1 MVILLGRSARAARS
15 LSHLGCMMVGTRLA
29 SATLRRGLRWH
40 TMRRLNIVAWPLRR
54 SAWIAIIEHM
64 FVAAGMRDELAAWV
78 AELEPGVY
86 AVEDALGLLD
96 VLSDV
101 KRLASAAETLFA
113 ARVASCDGWKGSGER
128 SAAHW
133 LARRIGTSV
142 AEAKA
147 KLETAAQIEELPATA
162 EAYRAG
168 RLSDQQA
175 REVVA
180 GAAADPSA
188 ESELLGAAAEE
199 SLNELR
205 NVSRRAQAAG
215 EDEEQRRRRIER
227 ARRARGAV
235 GTDGVYRFA
244 FAHSPENGARVNAV
258 LAAFT
263 QRCFEQARREG
274 RREPLAAYAADGFL
288 AMVEAAASGTGVSSS
303 QARNTKV
310 IVTVDL
316 EALRRGHTD
325 GDEMCEIRGVGP
337 VSVDAA
343 RRLLGDAALAIVI
356 KDGVDVMNVTHVG
369 RNLTAYQQT
378 VVEWWGLR
386 CEVKGCDCRDF
397 VDVHHVFEYVRSG
410 RTRLDELRVYCK
422 HHHRAEH
429 AGWTPNEEQLRQRPG
444 RRSRSRRTRR
454 EPSSS
459 PDELP
464 LTA

>member
-1 MVILLGRSARAARS
+1 MYS
-15 LSHLGCMMVGTRLA
+15 L
-29 SATLRRGLRWH
+29 
-40 TMRRLNIVAWPLRR
+40 
-54 SAWIAIIEHM
+54 
-64 FVAAGMRDELAAWV
+64 
-78 AELEPGVY
+78 
-86 AVEDALGLLD
+86 EDALGLLD

-101 KRLASAAETLFA
+101 KRLAAVAETLFA

-188 ESELLGAAAEE
+188 EPELLGAAADD

-215 EDEEQRRRRIER
+215 EDDEARQKRVHRQRRLRKWVGSDGQYHLTFV
-227 ARRARGAV
+227 GAPEV
-235 GTDGVYRFA
+235 GA
-244 FAHSPENGARVNAV
+244 EINAV
-258 LAAFT
+258 LAPFTEAAF
-263 QRCFEQARREG
+263 QQARKDDRH
-274 RREPLAAYAADGFL
+274 EPLEAYAADGFV
-288 AMVEAAASGTGVSSS
+288 AMVRAAAEGGDEKVVRS

-310 IVTVDL
+310 VVVVDI
-316 EALRRGHTD
+316 EALRRGHTE
-325 GDEMCEIRGVGP
+325 GDETCEIQGVGP
-337 VSVDAA
+337 VPVDAA

-356 KDGVDVMNVTHVG
+356 KNGVNVMNVTHLG
-369 RNLTAYQQT
+369 RNLTAHQQT
-378 VVEWWGLR
+378 VVEWWELR

-397 VDVHHVFEYVRSG
+397 VDVHHLFEYVRSG

-429 AGWTPNEEQLRQRPG
+429 AGWTPNDQQLRQRPG
-444 RRSRSRRTRR
+444 RRPRARRTQR
-454 EPSSS
+454 EPSTS